1 LGKKNHQKMK
11 ENKSPKNSQ
20 KSSQL
25 LAMWKGCLRF
35 FYFHIFEYHQNLAKY
50 NCEQQFP
57 LKQANFVGP
66 NQTTIPSRAN
76 IVGPNQHE
84 HIR

>member
-1 LGKKNHQKMK
+1 
-11 ENKSPKNSQ
+11 
-20 KSSQL
+20 
-25 LAMWKGCLRF
+25 
-35 FYFHIFEYHQNLAKY
+35 
-50 NCEQQFP
+50 
-57 LKQANFVGP
+57 VGP